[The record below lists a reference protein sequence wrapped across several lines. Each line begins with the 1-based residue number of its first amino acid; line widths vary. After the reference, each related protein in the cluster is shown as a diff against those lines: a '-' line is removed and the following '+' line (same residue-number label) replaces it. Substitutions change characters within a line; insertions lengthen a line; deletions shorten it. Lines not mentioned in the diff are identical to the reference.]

1 MGKQSQ
7 PISIRPAK
15 SADLAALSRLDI
27 AASATHPLIA
37 QSFTYPFQAL
47 KLFLAHLQ
55 HCFARPEEYR
65 ILVARLRPA
74 PAVESQSSVASA
86 LPASGSPAVNSDTDS
101 GVDVSIACEFDDGD
115 ADSDDGRGEIVGFV
129 MWRECQKNSDLREDG
144 KKKEWDWLSQLPKG
158 ADIKL
163 WKRYVEVMSSDS
175 PTSGENGIEI
185 QKLAVAPRYQR
196 RGIGGQLLKAF
207 IDEVEGR
214 GVKEPVRVRASKD
227 AKELYERF
235 GWRMVREFKL
245 DLREWGR
252 YKVYVN
258 FEMVRDA

>member
-1 MGKQSQ
+1 M
-7 PISIRPAK
+7 IRK
-15 SADLAALSRLDI
+15 
-27 AASATHPLIA
+27 
-37 QSFTYPFQAL
+37 
-47 KLFLAHLQ
+47 
-55 HCFARPEEYR
+55 
-65 ILVARLRPA
+65 
-74 PAVESQSSVASA
+74 
-86 LPASGSPAVNSDTDS
+86 
-101 GVDVSIACEFDDGD
+101 GVD
-115 ADSDDGRGEIVGFV
+115 
-129 MWRECQKNSDLREDG
+129 QK
-144 KKKEWDWLSQLPKG
+144 
-158 ADIKL
+158 
-163 WKRYVEVMSSDS
+163 
-175 PTSGENGIEI
+175 TEI